1 MDFVIAVLIW
11 IHFMALALGG
21 AATFGIPVVGGKM
34 AGASPESRSL
44 LLSIMK
50 GLSSLGRAGIGALI
64 VTGPLI
70 VWLKYGDAGFNVWF
84 WVKMVLVVALLAG
97 VIYAG
102 INLKRSMSGDQA
114 AGRRGPQLGM
124 INTVLFLATVAT
136 AILAFN

>member
-1 MDFVIAVLIW
+1 MDFVVAVLIW

-34 AGASPESRSL
+34 AGAGQESRPL

-50 GLSSLGRAGIGALI
+50 GLSSLGRAGLGALI

-84 WVKMVLVVALLAG
+84 WAKMVLVVALLAG

-114 AGRRGPQLGM
+114 AGRRSPQLGM
-124 INTVLFLATVAT
+124 INTVLFLAIVAT
-136 AILAFN
+136 AILAFE

>member
-1 MDFVIAVLIW
+1 MDFVVAVLIW

-34 AGASPESRSL
+34 AGAGQESRPL

-50 GLSSLGRAGIGALI
+50 GLSSLGRAGLGALI

-70 VWLKYGDAGFNVWF
+70 VWLKYGDAAFNVWF
-84 WVKMVLVVALLAG
+84 WAKMVLVVALLAG

-114 AGRRGPQLGM
+114 AGRRSPQLGM
-124 INTVLFLATVAT
+124 INTVLFLAIVAT
-136 AILAFN
+136 AILAFE